1 MKPGPCEESEIR
13 SEEGVVGVAVEGAT
27 RVVSNCPLAAASMV
41 LVISKR
47 FFKKNSYRIQ
57 PRSKQEGQV
66 LGVCNSGP
74 F

>member
-47 FFKKNSYRIQ
+47 F
-57 PRSKQEGQV
+57 
-66 LGVCNSGP
+66 
-74 F
+74 